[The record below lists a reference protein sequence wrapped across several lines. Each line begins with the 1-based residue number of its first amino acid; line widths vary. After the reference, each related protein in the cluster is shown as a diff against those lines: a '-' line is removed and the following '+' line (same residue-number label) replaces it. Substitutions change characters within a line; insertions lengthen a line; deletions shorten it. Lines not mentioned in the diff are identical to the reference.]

1 VLFWTDRWL
10 EGNCVADLAPNLVLT
25 VSKLVRKR
33 QTISQT
39 VSQALTNRRWVSDIK
54 GVLLS

>member
-33 QTISQT
+33 QT